1 MYKLKIV
8 SHLRR
13 DVYYFDNLQ
22 EVAHFISKYF
32 DADSLADLVACQR
45 EAQTRIYLT
54 YKNK

>member
-13 DVYYFDNLQ
+13 DTYHFDDLQ
-22 EVAHFISKYF
+22 EVALFISKYF
-32 DADSLADLVACQR
+32 NADSLADLLACQR